1 MFQNN
6 AGDDPGH
13 QGLANDCDPTGSR
26 LEPELGHP
34 SSIPDNV
41 NHSYLSFQANLL
53 DNLNEDLDAG
63 YPAYHNLHNSQH
75 WTSLQGKM
83 ICDIFNMTLDGPWNH
98 YWFQGAQNLA
108 LELEMQDLV
117 TRDMNLDL
125 DSSLVLSYP
134 YIPDPNPTPG
144 PSASSPPESYPIP
157 VRSDTHRWTKQHS
170 SSLLLLTPQV
180 PLLPYLCLLRYSPSD
195 LTSSLLLLLFSL
207 SSSLLSFHSSST
219 KPLPS
224 YNLPPLSHTSY
235 SDTARTF
242 TLRFRHSSNL
252 RH

>member
-6 AGDDPGH
+6 AGDDLGH
-13 QGLANDCDPTGSR
+13 QGLANDCDPTGSC

-63 YPAYHNLHNSQH
+63 YPAYHNLHDSQH

-125 DSSLVLSYP
+125 DSSLGQSPTLSLSTPTFGPNNTPPHSSSSPLKTLSYP
-134 YIPDPNPTPG
+134 T
-144 PSASSPPESYPIP
+144 S
-157 VRSDTHRWTKQHS
+157 VRSDIH
-170 SSLLLLTPQV
+170 
-180 PLLPYLCLLRYSPSD
+180 LR
-195 LTSSLLLLLFSL
+195 T
-207 SSSLLSFHSSST
+207 
-219 KPLPS
+219 
-224 YNLPPLSHTSY
+224 
-235 SDTARTF
+235 
-242 TLRFRHSSNL
+242 
-252 RH
+252 